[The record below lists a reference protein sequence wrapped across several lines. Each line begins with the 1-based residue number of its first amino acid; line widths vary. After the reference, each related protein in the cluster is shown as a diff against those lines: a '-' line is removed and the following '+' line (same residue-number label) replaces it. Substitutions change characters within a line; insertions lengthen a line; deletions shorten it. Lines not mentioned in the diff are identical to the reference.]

1 MNDMIQSIIQMAAG
15 GGNPM
20 GLVQQ
25 FLGGQNDAKAAQ
37 ARRMIQGKPPEEL
50 EQTARNLAREAGT
63 TPEQILAG
71 LGISLPGGQ

>member
-20 GLVQQ
+20 NLISQ
-25 FLGGQNDAKAAQ
+25 FLGGQNEQDPKAVQ
-37 ARRMIQGKPPEEL
+37 ARRMIQGKSPAEL

-63 TPEQILAG
+63 TPEEILSS
-71 LGISLPGGQ
+71 LGIHF